1 MNTILARTRKTEEG
15 SSLFLVMTLIVI
27 AFLMLASALSW
38 SQNNALTIARNNQYW
53 RTIAAAEAAT
63 EKVFARLHEDFQSTG
78 ENTIYN
84 NSQGTAYCTT
94 VPTEIGRASCRERVE
109 SPVGAEV

>member
-38 SQNNALTIARNNQYW
+38 SQNNALTIARNSQYW
-53 RTIAAAEAAT
+53 RTVAAAEAAT
-63 EKVFARLHEDFQSTG
+63 E
-78 ENTIYN
+78 
-84 NSQGTAYCTT
+84 
-94 VPTEIGRASCRERVE
+94 
-109 SPVGAEV
+109 

>member
-38 SQNNALTIARNNQYW
+38 SQ
-53 RTIAAAEAAT
+53 
-63 EKVFARLHEDFQSTG
+63 
-78 ENTIYN
+78 
-84 NSQGTAYCTT
+84 TT
-94 VPTEIGRASCRERVE
+94 P
-109 SPVGAEV
+109 

>member
-38 SQNNALTIARNNQYW
+38 SQNNALTIARNSQYW
-53 RTIAAAEAAT
+53 RTVAAAGARVSPWLALKGLPLLPT
-63 EKVFARLHEDFQSTG
+63 KVKPP
-78 ENTIYN
+78 
-84 NSQGTAYCTT
+84 GTVKADAGTSG
-94 VPTEIGRASCRERVE
+94 IGFLA
-109 SPVGAEV
+109 